1 MKRTYTLTIHV
12 EEQLVEEYN
21 KLVTRY
27 DELTAQECQ
36 DFDFL
41 RAILDTDSPLQPA
54 DDTST
59 IHWLPVNGTVPPTRG
74 TDYLVRDSWG
84 NIYISYAGSSGKLM
98 NAVEKTTLTHYAEL
112 PTFEPVQIIPD
123 YITRHTCD
131 GCGQAFTAE
140 QWEKRYTPHEADC
153 PCFDVDFADSRG
165 DFACTC
171 DRNFHVGCY
180 TDELR
185 EQDNNTCDMLRVLH
199 PDRYAY
205 AEEAE

>member
-1 MKRTYTLTIHV
+1 MKRTYTLTITID
-12 EEQLVEEYN
+12 EQIAEEYN
-21 KLVTRY
+21 KLAANY
-27 DELTAQECQ
+27 QKLTPQEYQ

-41 RAILDTDSPLQPA
+41 ADAVLDTDNLLVPA
-54 DDTST
+54 DDTSI
-59 IHWLPVNGTVPPTRG
+59 IHWLPVNGTVPPERYHSYLLTDGEVTREGITGDGRVWFG
-74 TDYLVRDSWG
+74 TPYH
-84 NIYISYAGSSGKLM
+84 YQP
-98 NAVEKTTLTHYAEL
+98 THYAEL
-112 PTFEPVQIIPD
+112 PTFEPVQIIAD
-123 YITRHTCD
+123 VVCD